1 MGLPPRIHMGN
12 NLEEGDGRE
21 VVELRVMRE
30 STIIHL
36 QGWRRDDAGRDSSL
50 SRAQPLPSCSFER
63 DGKSKRTG
71 SDWNTPNSGEAIMSA
86 SVFLL
91 LLRTF

>member
-1 MGLPPRIHMGN
+1 MPGGTLPY
-12 NLEEGDGRE
+12 LERS
-21 VVELRVMRE
+21 LC
-30 STIIHL
+30 HL
-36 QGWRRDDAGRDSSL
+36 V
-50 SRAQPLPSCSFER
+50 PSER